1 MVTNLAVVI
10 VLFQPSKQ
18 DIANIREISK
28 ICFSVAVDNSIEES
42 IDSESVG
49 NLHYIYIGNNVG
61 IAEAQNIGI
70 NYIIARGGI
79 DYIVFLD
86 QDSRIEDGYLRIIKD
101 TYIKI
106 KSFEPNLAILGPT
119 AINARSQEEYKSI
132 FHPKKTI
139 NNIFIPLREIISS
152 GSCVSVDVLK
162 KVGANLPWLF
172 IDYVDFEW
180 CWRAN
185 SMGYVCGTTP
195 CVHIQHS
202 VGQKEY
208 YIGSYII
215 IISSPIRY
223 FYQGR
228 NYIKLIKLSHVPFQW
243 KLTNMVKTL
252 LRLIYLPFVPKVG
265 LNCWQQLIKG
275 LYVGIVRK
283 I

>member
-1 MVTNLAVVI
+1 MKTKSAVIV
-10 VLFQPSKQ
+10 VLFQPKEE
-18 DIANIREISK
+18 DIDNIRNISM
-28 ICFSVAVDNSIEES
+28 ICDGVVVDNSSEKI
-42 IDSESVG
+42 IDG
-49 NLHYIYIGNNVG
+49 NIIGNFQYIFNGDNVG

-70 NYIIARGGI
+70 KYLLDNDNYEF
-79 DYIVFLD
+79 IVFLD
-86 QDSRIEDGYLRIIKD
+86 QDTRIGIDYIERITKVYSHIL
-101 TYIKI
+101 
-106 KSFEPNLAILGPT
+106 SFEPSLALLGPT
-119 AINARSQEEYKSI
+119 AFNTRTHEEYKSV
-132 FHPKKTI
+132 FHPYRTKE
-139 NNIFIPLREIISS
+139 NIFVQKREIISS
-152 GSCVSVDVLK
+152 GSCIRVDILK
-162 KVGANLPWLF
+162 RVGQNLPWLF

-208 YIGSYII
+208 HIGSYII

-228 NYIKLIKLSHVPFQW
+228 NYIKLLNLSHVPFQW

-265 LNCWQQLIKG
+265 LNCWQQLIRG
-275 LYVGIVRK
+275 LYDGIVGK